1 MRVYE
6 LAKKLG
12 VENKQAL
19 EALSELGLDVGS
31 VHASV
36 SDEDAERLAAAL
48 GKAAE
53 SKPAKAAK
61 KATEKKV
68 TKKAATK
75 KVATKKAET
84 KKAAEKKPAEKKP
97 ATKKVAKKAPAA
109 KAAQP
114 AAETAAR
121 PAPKQPPAQPKAAER
136 KAEKPK
142 PEKPAEKLKP
152 EKPEP
157 APAAKKPEA
166 APPPAKK
173 PEKAPEPPPEPA
185 APTLDPTAEPLAIE
199 DGITVREL
207 ADELDIKA
215 ADVLRVLMAQ
225 GVMANINA
233 SLEADVAVSIV
244 ESLGGRARILRA
256 DEQLLADEATGEE
269 PTDLQLRPPV
279 VTIMGHVDHGKT
291 LLLDAIRQTDVAG
304 GEAGGITQHIGA
316 SSVDHGGHRITFIDT
331 PGHEAFTRMRLR
343 GAQVTDIVVLVVAA
357 DDGVMPQTVEAIDH
371 ARAAGVPII
380 VAINKIDRP
389 NANIDRVKQQL
400 ADRGLAPEGW
410 GGDVVTVEVSAKLKQ
425 NLELLLEMIG
435 LTAELLELKA
445 SPSVAAQGTVLE
457 ARLDRQRGAVATL
470 LVEEGTLRVG
480 DNLIIGMESGKVRAM
495 TDYHGKS
502 MKEAGP
508 STAVEVLGLG
518 GVPEAG
524 DRFQVVEA
532 TALARKVSE
541 IRQDRQRRESLSSG
555 SRLTLD
561 DLHAQLRQGEL
572 KEMAVL
578 IKADVQGSVEVLRDS
593 LAKLSGDKVE
603 VKIIHAAAGGIT
615 ESDVLLASASN
626 AIIVGF
632 NVRPSRGVV
641 EIASREGVE
650 LRLYTVIY
658 QLLDEFKAAMLGR
671 LEPEFKEKAL
681 GVAEVRDT
689 FRIPRVGAIAG
700 CYITEGKISRDAR
713 VRLVRDS
720 VIVFEGRVGSLRRFK
735 DDVPEVQQGYECGI
749 GISNFN
755 DVKVGDVI
763 EAYELREIRAEL

>member
-12 VENKQAL
+12 VENKEAL
-19 EALSELGLDVGS
+19 EALNGLGLDLGS
-31 VHASV
+31 VHAAV
-36 SDEDAERLAAAL
+36 TDEDAERLAAAL
-48 GKAAE
+48 GKAAGT
-53 SKPAKAAK
+53 KPAKAAK
-61 KATEKKV
+61 KATQKKV
-68 TKKAATK
+68 
-75 KVATKKAET
+75 T
-84 KKAAEKKPAEKKP
+84 KKAAEKKPATKKAAEKKP
-97 ATKKVAKKAPAA
+97 AAKKATKKAPAP

-114 AAETAAR
+114 AAEKAAK
-121 PAPKQPPAQPKAAER
+121 PAPKQPLAPPKAPER

-142 PEKPAEKLKP
+142 PEKPADKPAATPVAQEP
-152 EKPEP
+152 EK
-157 APAAKKPEA
+157 AAEKPEA
-166 APPPAKK
+166 APVAKK
-173 PEKAPEPPPEPA
+173 PEKAAEPPPEPA

-199 DGITVREL
+199 DGITVKEL
-207 ADELDIKA
+207 ADKLDIKA
-215 ADVLRVLMAQ
+215 ADVMRVLMAQ

-244 ESLGGRARILRA
+244 ESLGGRARVLRA
-256 DEQLLADEATGEE
+256 DEQLLADEDATREE
-269 PTDLQLRPPV
+269 PTDVQLRPPV

-291 LLLDAIRQTDVAG
+291 LLLDAIRQTDVAE

-316 SSVDHGGHRITFIDT
+316 SSVVHDGRRITFIDT

-343 GAQVTDIVVLVVAA
+343 GAQVTDIVILVVAA

-389 NANIDRVKQQL
+389 NANVDRVKQQL

-445 SPSVAAQGTVLE
+445 SPSVPAQGTVLE
-457 ARLDRQRGAVATL
+457 ARLDRQRGAIATL
-470 LVEEGTLRVG
+470 LVEEGTLGVG

-495 TDYHGKS
+495 TDDHGKS
-502 MKEAGP
+502 LKEAGP

-541 IRQDRQRRESLSSG
+541 IRQERQRRESLSGG
-555 SRLTLD
+555 SRLTLE

-572 KEMAVL
+572 KEMPVL

-593 LAKLSGDKVE
+593 LSKLSGDKVE

-632 NVRPSRGVV
+632 NVRPSRGVA

-671 LEPEFKEKAL
+671 LEPEFKEKSL
-681 GVAEVRDT
+681 GAAEVRDT

-700 CYITEGKISRDAR
+700 CYITEGKITRDAK

>member
-68 TKKAATK
+68 TKKAAT

-233 SLEADVAVSIV
+233 PLEADAAVSIV
-244 ESLGGRARILRA
+244 ESLGGRARVLRA